1 MRKHFKYK
9 GVIVNAL
16 GLPIFNSDKKKNLA
30 STPKRSYSFHKC
42 FDFNF
47 ANTSP
52 KDLIVMY
59 DIPYDKRSEREW
71 LLRQLKKFDYIMIQ
85 KSVWVGPSPLPID
98 FLAYIKSIGLLDQ
111 LRTLKLAKP
120 YSKEEKN
127 L

>member
-1 MRKHFKYK
+1 MKRRLKYK
-9 GVIVNAL
+9 GVTVNTF
-16 GLPIFNSDKKKNLA
+16 GLPIFSSDKKENLV
-30 STPKRSYSFHKC
+30 PVQKRNYSFHKC

-59 DIPYDKRSEREW
+59 DIPSDKKSEREW
-71 LLRQLKKFDYIMIQ
+71 FLRQLKKFDYIMIQ
-85 KSVWVGPSPLPID
+85 KSVWVGPSPLPKD

-120 YSKEEKN
+120 YSKDEKN